1 VDLVQGHQTCILYLV
16 AGAWA
21 EDLRSLLAQM
31 ISAKKLKV
39 ALGYEDFVTFNRYY
53 RAVRA
58 GDIQTADQLAG
69 ARDKI

>member
-1 VDLVQGHQTCILYLV
+1 MRCAV

-31 ISAKKLKV
+31 ISVKKLKV
-39 ALGYEDFVTFNRYY
+39 ALGYEDFVTFDLYW
-53 RAVRA
+53 RAVRS
-58 GDIQTADQLAG
+58 GDIATADRLAG